1 MEVALQGTAG
11 VDDREKAVQVAKNLR
26 WRGILFAGT
35 ITAMAGF
42 VDGVGF
48 VHFGG
53 YFLSFMSG
61 NSTRS
66 SAALMTGDFA
76 GWGMAMSLVGCFV
89 GGVILATLITY
100 RLKKMRR
107 PVAMYF
113 SAMLLL
119 AAAISGYFLP
129 QLTALLLAAAMGVV
143 NVSYSRSGE
152 VSLGLTYMTG
162 TLVKLGQAL
171 GGAII
176 GLATGSDRGVYR
188 LLWTRY
194 ALLWLMITLGSLGG
208 VLAYLRLG
216 LGSLWIVAAGML
228 IWASLAMIQELRTPD
243 DPDEPSGPRAG
254 TLTEIS

>member
-1 MEVALQGTAG
+1 
-11 VDDREKAVQVAKNLR
+11 
-26 WRGILFAGT
+26 
-35 ITAMAGF
+35 MAGF

-66 SAALMTGDFA
+66 SVALMTGDLA
-76 GWGMAMSLVGCFV
+76 GWAMAMSLVGCFV
-89 GGVILATLITY
+89 AGVILATLVTF
-100 RLKKMRR
+100 RLDRLRR
-107 PVAMYF
+107 PVAMYS
-113 SAMLLL
+113 SAALLL
-119 AAAISGYFLP
+119 AAAISGNFLP

-143 NVSYSRSGE
+143 NVSYTRSGE

-176 GLATGSDRGVYR
+176 GLATGSDRGGYR
-188 LLWTRY
+188 MLWMRY
-194 ALLWLMITLGSLGG
+194 AVLWLMITMGSLGG

-216 LGSLWIVAAGML
+216 LGSLWIVAGGML
-228 IWASLAMIQELRTPD
+228 AWASLALFQELRTPLGLD
-243 DPDEPSGPRAG
+243 APSEPQTGPSTG
-254 TLTEIS
+254 NK

>member
-1 MEVALQGTAG
+1 M
-11 VDDREKAVQVAKNLR
+11 AKNLR

-66 SAALMTGDFA
+66 SVALMTGDLA
-76 GWGMAMSLVGCFV
+76 GWAMAMSLVGCFV
-89 GGVILATLITY
+89 AGVILATLVTF
-100 RLKKMRR
+100 RLDRLRR
-107 PVAMYF
+107 PVAMYS
-113 SAMLLL
+113 SAALLL
-119 AAAISGYFLP
+119 SAAISGNFLP
-129 QLTALLLAAAMGVV
+129 QLTALLLAAAMGLV
-143 NVSYSRSGE
+143 NVSYTRSGE

-176 GLATGSDRGVYR
+176 GLATGSDRGGYR
-188 LLWTRY
+188 MLWMRY
-194 ALLWLMITLGSLGG
+194 AVLWLMITMGSLGG

-216 LGSLWIVAAGML
+216 LGSLWIVAGGML
-228 IWASLAMIQELRTPD
+228 AWASLALFQELRTPHGLE
-243 DPDEPSGPRAG
+243 PPSGPQAG
-254 TLTEIS
+254 TSTGIK

>member
-1 MEVALQGTAG
+1 M
-11 VDDREKAVQVAKNLR
+11 AKNLR

-76 GWGMAMSLVGCFV
+76 GWAMAMSLVGCFV
-89 GGVILATLITY
+89 AGVILATLVTF
-100 RLKKMRR
+100 RLDRLRR
-107 PVAMYF
+107 PVAMYS
-113 SAMLLL
+113 SAALLL
-119 AAAISGYFLP
+119 SAAISGNFLP

-143 NVSYSRSGE
+143 NVSYTRSGE

-176 GLATGSDRGVYR
+176 GLATGSDRGGYR
-188 LLWTRY
+188 MLWMRY
-194 ALLWLMITLGSLGG
+194 AVLWLMITMGSLGG

-216 LGSLWIVAAGML
+216 LGSLWIVAGGML
-228 IWASLAMIQELRTPD
+228 AWASLALFQELRTPHGLGA
-243 DPDEPSGPRAG
+243 PSEPQAGPSTG
-254 TLTEIS
+254 NK

>member
-1 MEVALQGTAG
+1 M
-11 VDDREKAVQVAKNLR
+11 AKNLR

-66 SAALMTGDFA
+66 SVALMTGDLA
-76 GWGMAMSLVGCFV
+76 GWAMAMSLVGCFV
-89 GGVILATLITY
+89 AGVILATLVTF
-100 RLKKMRR
+100 RLDRLRR
-107 PVAMYF
+107 PVAMYS
-113 SAMLLL
+113 SAALLL
-119 AAAISGYFLP
+119 SAAISGNFLP

-143 NVSYSRSGE
+143 NVSYTRSGE

-176 GLATGSDRGVYR
+176 GLATGSDRGGYR
-188 LLWTRY
+188 MLWMRY
-194 ALLWLMITLGSLGG
+194 AVLWLMITMGSLGG

-216 LGSLWIVAAGML
+216 LGSLWIVAGGML
-228 IWASLAMIQELRTPD
+228 AWASLALFQELRTPLSLD
-243 DPDEPSGPRAG
+243 APSEPQTGPSTG
-254 TLTEIS
+254 NK

>member
-1 MEVALQGTAG
+1 M
-11 VDDREKAVQVAKNLR
+11 AKNLR

-66 SAALMTGDFA
+66 SAALMTADFA
-76 GWGMAMSLVGCFV
+76 GWAMAMSLVGCFV
-89 GGVILATLITY
+89 GGVILATLITF
-100 RLKKMRR
+100 RLERMRR

-113 SAMLLL
+113 SAALLL
-119 AAAISGYFLP
+119 GAAVSGYFMP

-143 NVSYSRSGE
+143 NVSYTRSGE

-176 GLATGSDRGVYR
+176 GLATGSDRGTYR

-194 ALLWLMITLGSLGG
+194 ALLWLMITVGSLGG

-216 LGSLWIVAAGML
+216 LGSLWIVAGGML
-228 IWASLAMIQELRTPD
+228 AWASLALVQELRAAK
-243 DPDEPSGPRAG
+243 DPGASPEPRTG
-254 TLTEIS
+254 TLTEIK

>member
-1 MEVALQGTAG
+1 MA
-11 VDDREKAVQVAKNLR
+11 
-26 WRGILFAGT
+26 GILFAGT

-76 GWGMAMSLVGCFV
+76 GWALAMSLVGCFV
-89 GGVILATLITY
+89 GGVILATLLTL
-100 RLKKMRR
+100 RLEKLRR

-113 SAMLLL
+113 SAVLLL
-119 AAAISGYFLP
+119 AAAISGQALP
-129 QLTALLLAAAMGVV
+129 QLTALLLAAAMGAV
-143 NVSYSRSGE
+143 NVSYTRSGE
-152 VSLGLTYMTG
+152 VALGLTYMTG

-176 GLATGSDRGVYR
+176 GLATGSDRGGYR
-188 LLWTRY
+188 MLWTRY
-194 ALLWLMITLGSLGG
+194 ALLWLMITIGSLGG

-228 IWASLAMIQELRTPD
+228 AWASLALIQEQRASKGPD
-243 DPDEPSGPRAG
+243 ASPGPRNG
-254 TLTEIS
+254 SLTEIE

>member
-1 MEVALQGTAG
+1 M
-11 VDDREKAVQVAKNLR
+11 AKNLR
-26 WRGILFAGT
+26 WREILFAGT

-66 SAALMTGDFA
+66 SAALMSGDVTG
-76 GWGMAMSLVGCFV
+76 WINAMSLVASFV
-89 GGVILATLITY
+89 IGVVIATLITTP
-100 RLKKMRR
+100 LTALRR

-113 SAMLLL
+113 SSALLL
-119 AAAISGYFLP
+119 TAAVTGAAHP
-129 QLTALLLAAAMGVV
+129 HVTALLLAAAMGVV

-162 TLVKLGQAL
+162 TLVKLGQAI
-171 GGAII
+171 GGALL
-176 GLATGSDRGVYR
+176 GLLAGTQRSAVR
-188 LLWTRY
+188 LLWLRY

-208 VLAYLRLG
+208 VLAYLHLN
-216 LGSLWIVAAGML
+216 LTSLWIVGLAML
-228 IWASLAMIQELRTPD
+228 LWASLALLQELRTVG
-243 DPDEPSGPRAG
+243 DPQSIADRTGVRRR
-254 TLTEIS
+254 ID